1 MRTCADLD
9 SYDTRILQQLSA
21 DGRTTWRDLAEIIG
35 LSLTPTIR
43 RVRQLEEDGFITGY
57 FARLDERLLSGGM
70 SVFVSITLE
79 KQVRASLDDFEAS
92 ISALPEVMSGFL
104 MSGGADYLL
113 RCVVRDL
120 DQYRDRS
127 EEHTSELQ
135 SLMRISYAV
144 FCLKKK
150 NTEEK
155 TSAHR

>member
-113 RCVVRDL
+113 WCVVRDL
-120 DQYRDRS
+120 DQCRDIHRS
-127 EEHTSELQ
+127 EERRLGKECVSTVRFRRSHD
-135 SLMRISYAV
+135 
-144 FCLKKK
+144 
-150 NTEEK
+150 N
-155 TSAHR
+155 